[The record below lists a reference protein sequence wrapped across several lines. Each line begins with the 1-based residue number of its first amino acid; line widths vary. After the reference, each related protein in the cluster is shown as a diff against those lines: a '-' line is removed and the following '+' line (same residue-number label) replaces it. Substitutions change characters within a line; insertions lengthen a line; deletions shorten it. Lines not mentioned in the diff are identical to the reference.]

1 MFWTLWDPM
10 GTNQI
15 RVIWRKK
22 DKRFLLDDEFSKTKK
37 DFLKILVYCIEM
49 KFYLISSSDISL
61 SFERLFFATAAWYS
75 NGNIRHWWGKSVSD
89 KEKLRKSSLLDGM
102 GVKLVKKCWVWS
114 GQFLSSKLLN
124 SAKIFFWAPIVFS
137 QQRISANKN
146 VARSLLWSFYV
157 FRNDFKNI
165 PRVFSGWKWN
175 RMSSLKKLRLN
186 LIDLEVCLC
195 TGLPNL
201 GLLTLEVTN
210 STFKV
215 DWTQCLLKSESKVH
229 LKVLDYKSYTRVLI
243 CYCLFMCYLCHTLH

>member
-37 DFLKILVYCIEM
+37 ILKILVYCIEM

-175 RMSSLKKLRLN
+175 RMSSLKKIEVKFDWLRS
-186 LIDLEVCLC
+186 
-195 TGLPNL
+195 
-201 GLLTLEVTN
+201 LLVHWVT
-210 STFKV
+210 
-215 DWTQCLLKSESKVH
+215 
-229 LKVLDYKSYTRVLI
+229 
-243 CYCLFMCYLCHTLH
+243 